1 MGELISTGNLHREP
15 AINDLEQLGA
25 LILQHKDELLANW
38 LAKVRHLSA
47 ADHLD
52 RPALT
57 DHIPDFLKELTRALR
72 EAPLDV
78 QVSDISLVTAPAH
91 GLQRLEVG
99 FAIEDVVS
107 EYNTLRD
114 CIHDLTDK
122 NGIILTG
129 RPLRVLNCVLDGAIA
144 IAVRSY
150 AMESTLEVQRRREE
164 YLSFIAHDLRTPLN
178 AIELATSLMERSN
191 LDRSNP
197 VLNKAIKSLQR
208 NVQQLAVLTTSILDE
223 NVNMQ
228 TESGIR
234 LTRRTIDLWPL
245 VEALIHSLNPVA
257 GTNSTNLINDID
269 EDLVVYADAMLL
281 RRIFQNL
288 LANAI
293 NHAPRGEVVISAR
306 QIGQDG
312 TVECIVADSGLGIS
326 KDKLPYIF
334 DKFETGD
341 ESGVGLGL
349 GLTICKAFVEAHGG
363 EITVSSTPDAGTT
376 FRFSLSGKP

>member
-1 MGELISTGNLHREP
+1 MIADVHAHMEST
-15 AINDLEQLGA
+15 INDLEQLETLLTQNRDA
-25 LILQHKDELLANW
+25 LLGSW
-38 LAKVRHLSA
+38 LAKVRRLSA
-47 ADHLD
+47 AKHLD

-57 DHIPDFLKELTRALR
+57 DHIPDFLKELAKALR

-78 QVSDISLVTAPAH
+78 QVSDISLLTAPAH
-91 GLQRLEVG
+91 GIQRLEVG

-107 EYNTLRD
+107 EYNVLRD
-114 CIHDLTDK
+114 CIHDLTDSH
-122 NGIILTG
+122 GLVLTG

-144 IAVRSY
+144 MAVRSY
-150 AMESTLEVQRRREE
+150 AMESTQEVQRRREE
-164 YLSFIAHDLRTPLN
+164 YLSFIAHDLRTPLS
-178 AIELATSLMERSN
+178 AIALAASLMERSN
-191 LDRSNP
+191 LDRSNA
-197 VLNKAIKSLQR
+197 VLNKAINSLHR
-208 NVQQLAVLTTSILDE
+208 NVQQLTVLTTSILDE

-228 TESGIR
+228 TETGIK
-234 LTRRTIDLWPL
+234 LTRRYVDLWPL

-257 GTNSTNLINDID
+257 GTNSTNLINDIA

-306 QIGQDG
+306 QIDQDG
-312 TVECIVADSGLGIS
+312 TVECLVADSGMGIS

-341 ESGVGLGL
+341 ESGNGLGL
-349 GLTICKAFVEAHGG
+349 GLTICKTFVEAHSG
-363 EITVSSTPDAGTT
+363 EITVTSTPEAGTT
-376 FRFSLSGKP
+376 FRFTLAGKQS